1 MHSQFDV
8 IIAGAG
14 PVGLFLA
21 TELGLAGLAVL
32 VLERDPAD
40 TNPIKAQPL
49 GLRGLNTPS
58 LEALYRRGLLGAAL
72 VDTGA
77 ALAHVKP
84 NEGFR
89 SAGHFARLP
98 INADWFA
105 PSRWPYRPAGPAFGM
120 ALTDLATL
128 NRALTERALALGVS
142 IRYCTEVQGLTQHDG
157 GVRVQAG
164 SEVFESQWLVGCDGG
179 CSHVRKLAGIAFEG
193 TEPSFTGYQ
202 LLCELADP
210 EQLKPGFQ
218 TTPAGFYA
226 KAGQGLVM
234 VTEFDQGR
242 FDRSRPIT
250 LDYAQ
255 ALLRRVSGT
264 DVTIKALHQA
274 HSHTDRAKLASRY
287 CQGRV
292 LLAGDSAHIH
302 SPMGGQG
309 LNTGLGDAINL
320 GWKLAACINGW
331 ANPGLLDSYEAERR
345 PVASQVLAWSRAQAA
360 VMAPSPQGRALGA
373 LFKDLIESQDGAN
386 YFIGRIWGLTQRY
399 ELGDSHPLV
408 GASAPDFQLSGSR
421 LGQRLHSGQGLLLDF
436 THDPALCALCRPW
449 QGRLDYLAGTAE
461 DTLGLKALL
470 IRPDGVVAWLAEG
483 EVDLT
488 AAEAAL
494 VRWFGPA

>member
-1 MHSQFDV
+1 MHSQYDV

-40 TNPIKAQPL
+40 ANPIKAQPL

-58 LEALYRRGLLGAAL
+58 LEALYRRGLLDAVLADAGQ
-72 VDTGA
+72 G
-77 ALAHVKP
+77 LAHVKSQG
-84 NEGFR
+84 GFR

-98 INADWFA
+98 INADRLD
-105 PSRWPYRPAGPAFGM
+105 PCRWPYLLAGPAFGT

-128 NRALTERALALGVS
+128 NRVLTERALALGVS
-142 IRYCTEVQGLTQHDG
+142 IRYCAKVQGLLQHDG
-157 GVRVQAG
+157 GVQVQAG
-164 SEVFESQWLVGCDGG
+164 GETFAGQWLVGCDGG
-179 CSHVRKLAGIAFEG
+179 RSQVRKLAGIAFEG

-202 LLCELADP
+202 LLCELAGP

-242 FDRSRPIT
+242 FDRNQPID
-250 LDYAQ
+250 LEYAQ
-255 ALLRRVSGT
+255 ALLRRVSGL

-302 SPMGGQG
+302 SPLGGQG

-345 PVASQVLAWSRAQAA
+345 PAASQVLAWSRAQAA
-360 VMAPSPQGRALGA
+360 VMAPSTQGSALGA
-373 LFKDLIESQDGAN
+373 LVKDLIDTQDGTN
-386 YFIGRIWGLTQRY
+386 YFIGRIWGLAQRI
-399 ELGDSHPLV
+399 ELGAAHPLL
-408 GASAPDFQLSGSR
+408 GASAPDFQLSGNR
-421 LGQRLHSGQGLLLDF
+421 LGQRLHTGRGLLLDF
-436 THDPALCALCRPW
+436 THNPALRALCRPW
-449 QGRLDYLAGTAE
+449 QGRLDYLADTAQ

-470 IRPDGVVAWLAEG
+470 IRPDGVVAWLIEG